1 MSTTKGVLVFFA
13 TLTLFAPTLTY
24 YLRAN
29 RESGSEY
36 YFDGSLRVLSA
47 PNGGATPTASAKFRS
62 IRVYNASTSNTE
74 DVGVTLEA
82 AGNFSKS
89 KEDLDGFFG
98 DLTDAAAVSKANEG
112 LALLKN
118 TTRAWNAS
126 TLVTQLDQFNATEV
140 AAKFM
145 AKSKKFLSQIADLSP
160 PPISFFSDAGI
171 GGQLKKYIIKRAIK
185 GGFLPFS
192 SSTSSESFSFDDG
205 TGMSSCTIEPTIGV
219 VSMSMKE
226 IRVMRGCAAPL
237 SGGANGDEDDVTV
250 TIVPCLSEV
259 NGTLK
264 IWGKISNATDM
275 FEIAH
280 YDTSHTTLVD
290 MTLTGLK
297 GTPDKFGS
305 LFVVTQQHTAGASAN
320 TTESKY
326 KVEWFGLDSNS
337 SHPRRHATF
346 SLPSSTLIDMNVA
359 GTIIPAGISNTKNG
373 VATYNL
379 TQLDYLFHTNRS
391 GLQCVQLHVNY
402 AESMLDSS
410 AVANVT
416 HVDNNIGKY
425 IQGYQNGSELRMLRY
440 FEHKLNSTNTVSH
453 LVAAYNDGGLKVLKN
468 MSVVFA
474 DVALARERYTL
485 PAAFDVFEREGVSRT
500 PSNNITGDEFDI
512 VRMSAVA
519 SSSTPNMDTMKVLDD
534 LMTSSGGVSGVANMD
549 DDKKEEVVY
558 YIRKLSTVLNTS
570 MVENITEND
579 MYSHQIREFVVPVSL
594 LPANSSS
601 VKNNR
606 AGTEPPP
613 TQLESVLDK
622 LKTSTIGG
630 QLGGQQVASSLSSS
644 KVVTE
649 LERIPLDAA
658 LLESTSAGAALEGLN
673 IRHLF

>member
-62 IRVYNASTSNTE
+62 IHVYNASTSNTE
-74 DVGVTLEA
+74 DVGATLEA

-126 TLVTQLDQFNATEV
+126 TLVTQLDQFNATKV

-160 PPISFFSDAGI
+160 PPISFFSDAGSD
-171 GGQLKKYIIKRAIK
+171 GQLKKYIIKRAIK

-226 IRVMRGCAAPL
+226 IGVMRGSAAPL

-250 TIVPCLSEV
+250 TIVPCLSKV
-259 NGTLK
+259 NGILK
-264 IWGKISNATDM
+264 IWGKISNATNM
-275 FEIAH
+275 LEIAH
-280 YDTSHTTLVD
+280 YYTSYTTLVD

-297 GTPDKFGS
+297 GTPDSFGS
-305 LFVVTQQHTAGASAN
+305 LFVVTQQHTDGAN

-326 KVEWFGLDSNS
+326 KVEWFGLDSS
-337 SHPRRHATF
+337 ISHRRGYAIF
-346 SLPSSTLIDMNVA
+346 SLPSSALIDMNVA
-359 GTIIPAGISNTKNG
+359 GTIIPAVIPISIFGIT
-373 VATYNL
+373 VYNL
-379 TQLDYLFHTNRS
+379 IQLDYLFHTNSS
-391 GLQCVQLHVNY
+391 GLQCVQLNVTDSQN
-402 AESMLDSS
+402 MLDSS

-416 HVDNNIGKY
+416 HVADSIGKY

-468 MSVVFA
+468 MSVEFTT
-474 DVALARERYTL
+474 VALARERYTL
-485 PAAFDVFEREGVSRT
+485 PATFDVFEREGVSRT

-519 SSSTPNMDTMKVLDD
+519 SSSTPNMDTMKVLGD
-534 LMTSSGGVSGVANMD
+534 LMTSSSGVSGVANMD

-570 MVENITEND
+570 MVENMTEND

-601 VKNNR
+601 VQNNS
-606 AGTEPPP
+606 ADTQPPP

-630 QLGGQQVASSLSSS
+630 QLGGQQVASTLSSS